1 MLLIIFRPI
10 VPNLLESTREYWRK
24 LDELEAAYYNGEVSI
39 EEVDRQ
45 VEQLM
50 AELGRERRIVFSAI
64 WNNIGRIIQ
73 ERQET
78 IIGLFLV
85 LTVTYAWL
93 AIEF

>member
-1 MLLIIFRPI
+1 M
-10 VPNLLESTREYWRK
+10 PNLLESTREYWRK

-45 VEQLM
+45 VKQLM

>member
-1 MLLIIFRPI
+1 